1 MCRGVMLLVFEFRH
15 RIPVILTTLP
25 DTKHAGEL
33 DDIHAVYQFAFG
45 IDAPQMVLTDWPIKG
60 AI

>member
-1 MCRGVMLLVFEFRH
+1 MLLVFEFRH